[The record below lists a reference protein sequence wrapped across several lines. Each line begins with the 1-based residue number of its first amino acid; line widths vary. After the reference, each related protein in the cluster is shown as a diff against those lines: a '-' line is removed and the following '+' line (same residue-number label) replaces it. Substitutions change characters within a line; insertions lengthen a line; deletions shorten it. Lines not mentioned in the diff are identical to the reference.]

1 MDFIS
6 KKQGYVPLKM
16 VPYIFIVAVV
26 LSITTTNTF
35 V

>member
-6 KKQGYVPLKM
+6 KKQGYVPLKV
-16 VPYIFIVAVV
+16 VPYIFFVVVV
-26 LSITTTNTF
+26 LSITTSNTF